1 MRSSTEP
8 CSQGRGTRE
17 PPSRVVCRHR
27 TGDLRIG
34 RRLRR
39 LADADSPQR
48 RSGSLVDPAV
58 EGAGRCPVHRPQRP
72 GLCHSEPSPTGS
84 PGGEREGRRRRWRPG
99 LPGRQ
104 PTRRTRTERAA
115 RTARVSARAPRSR
128 WSSLPREF
136 SPRKVRR
143 ALGHV
148 DPLEGVAM
156 GTSSRSAWSRVPQS
170 LGPGRS
176 ERDVFAGW
184 QQQANHTR
192 RSERN
197 RNPTSGSGPRDRN
210 VAGEQTVEGVRN
222 SEDGTCRV
230 RQARVE
236 RTLLPMS
243 LKGRQNPKRGTG
255 DRHSLPGNRLAGTGL
270 GSAVRLAP

>member
-1 MRSSTEP
+1 MQTAPNGGSGHSL
-8 CSQGRGTRE
+8 TR
-17 PPSRVVCRHR
+17 PSRERVGARGSDR
-27 TGDLRIG
+27 GDLV
-34 RRLRR
+34 
-39 LADADSPQR
+39 SVV
-48 RSGSLVDPAV
+48 RSARQLVRQQP
-58 EGAGRCPVHRPQRP
+58 
-72 GLCHSEPSPTGS
+72 GS
-84 PGGEREGRRRRWRPG
+84 PGDGSEGWWRRWRPG

-104 PTRRTRTERAA
+104 PTRTKRWVRKAQ
-115 RTARVSARAPRSR
+115 TARASALAPRPR
-128 WSSLPREF
+128 WSSFPREF
-136 SPRKVRR
+136 PPRKVRR
-143 ALGHV
+143 ALSGHV

-156 GTSSRSAWSRVPQS
+156 GTSPRSAWSRVPQS

-243 LKGRQNPKRGTG
+243 LKGRQNPTRGTG
-255 DRHSLPGNRLAGTGL
+255 DCHSFPGNRTK
-270 GSAVRLAP
+270 